1 MIKALY
7 LLEHEDLLVL
17 VHVDVF
23 CVWQKPAWIIQRFS
37 TINYSLQYITNE
49 QSQWCQMQNKSE
61 GARIIRNLDK
71 QKKKKGFW
79 LWLCLTLQKKCVGGG
94 AKTMP
99 MNWEFQVQRNLLK
112 DDGASIPTSG
122 SLSTSSEMLYSV
134 RYHRRKPGKRS
145 KTVRWFPKMIR
156 YRYLN
161 NYQYFLYIN

>member
-71 QKKKKGFW
+71 QKKKKRV
-79 LWLCLTLQKKCVGGG
+79 LVMIMSNIAKKVCRGGG
-94 AKTMP
+94 G
-99 MNWEFQVQRNLLK
+99 LK
-112 DDGASIPTSG
+112 QCLWIGNS
-122 SLSTSSEMLYSV
+122 
-134 RYHRRKPGKRS
+134 RS
-145 KTVRWFPKMIR
+145 KETYWRMMVPPSPPLVHCPPHLKCYILSDIIAGNPVREARQSVGFRRWSDIGTSII
-156 YRYLN
+156 
-161 NYQYFLYIN
+161 INIFYT

>member
-1 MIKALY
+1 MIMSNIA
-7 LLEHEDLLVL
+7 
-17 VHVDVF
+17 
-23 CVWQKPAWIIQRFS
+23 
-37 TINYSLQYITNE
+37 
-49 QSQWCQMQNKSE
+49 
-61 GARIIRNLDK
+61 
-71 QKKKKGFW
+71 KKV
-79 LWLCLTLQKKCVGGG
+79 CRGG

>member
-49 QSQWCQMQNKSE
+49 QSQWCQMQKKSE
-61 GARIIRNLDK
+61 GARIIRNQDK
-71 QKKKKGFW
+71 PKKKW
-79 LWLCLTLQKKCVGGG
+79 VLVMIMSNIAKKVWWGGG

-99 MNWEFQVQRNLLK
+99 MNWELQVQRNLLK